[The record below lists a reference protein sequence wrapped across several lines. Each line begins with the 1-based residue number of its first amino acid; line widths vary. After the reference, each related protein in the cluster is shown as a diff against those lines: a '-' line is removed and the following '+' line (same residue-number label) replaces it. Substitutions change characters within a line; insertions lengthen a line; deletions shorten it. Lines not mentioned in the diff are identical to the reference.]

1 MENNDK
7 PTEASKHYAAAY
19 EVHYEKKDLR
29 EAFEHY
35 KRIIKM
41 HQNTPEAQYAQS
53 QINNIIN
60 NVVPKQDIFDA
71 QVNLLSS
78 HLDKHENPSDVKVR
92 KNWSNA

>member
-1 MENNDK
+1 MKNNDN

-19 EVHYEKKDLR
+19 EMHYEKKDLR
-29 EAFEHY
+29 DAFERY
-35 KRIIKM
+35 KRIITI

-60 NVVPKQDIFDA
+60 NVVPKQDILDA

-78 HLDKHENPSDVKVR
+78 HLDKHENPSDVKVCQ
-92 KNWSNA
+92 N